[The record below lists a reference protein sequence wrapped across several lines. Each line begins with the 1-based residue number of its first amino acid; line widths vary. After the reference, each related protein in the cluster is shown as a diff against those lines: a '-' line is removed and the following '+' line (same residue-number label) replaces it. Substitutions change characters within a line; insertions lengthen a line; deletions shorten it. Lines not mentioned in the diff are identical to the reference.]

1 MKFACP
7 SVVLR
12 DGATNRGATEI
23 FQPWSDAVAQAW
35 LARFVDLLK

>member
-12 DGATNRGATEI
+12 DGVTNSGATEP
-23 FQPWSDAVAQAW
+23 FQPWSEAVAQ
-35 LARFVDLLK
+35 R